1 MKRFCAYWKEHAKW
15 VILYGIGMLMMSMI
29 LFANGIAGTEI
40 VYGVLLSLFLLTVFV
55 GYDCIR
61 YFRKQLRLFRMEAYM
76 TNITEYLE
84 EPTSLEEEHYQK
96 MIYDMA
102 SEMVRQQN
110 DATARMTDLR
120 EYYTMWVHQI
130 KTPIAALR
138 LLLQEKSGET
148 DTSEEQDELFRI
160 EQYVGMALQYMRL
173 DSESTDFVFRQ
184 LNLDDIIK
192 EAIHKYAR
200 LFVRK
205 KVKLKYEDVNCAVLS
220 DEKWLVFVIEQ
231 LLSNA
236 IKYAPGGTVS
246 VSMQEEGTLVIED
259 DGIGIRAED
268 LPRVMEKGYTGY
280 NGHIDKRST
289 GIGLYLCY
297 RIMNKMNHGIR
308 IESEEGKGTRVF
320 LSFPTNEKRDTNLT
334 GM

>member
-15 VILYGIGMLMMSMI
+15 VILYGIGMLIMSMI

-55 GYDCIR
+55 GYDFIR
-61 YFRKQLRLFRMEAYM
+61 YSRKQLRLVRMEAYM

-84 EPTSLEEEHYQK
+84 EPASLEEEQYQK
-96 MIYDMA
+96 IICDMA
-102 SEMVRQQN
+102 AEMVRQQN

-138 LLLQEKSGET
+138 LLLQEKSGEV

-205 KVKLKYEDVNCAVLS
+205 KVKLKYEDVNYAVLS
-220 DEKWLVFVIEQ
+220 DEKWLVFVFEQ
-231 LLSNA
+231 ILSNA

-246 VSMQEEGTLVIED
+246 VSMQGEGTLVIED

-297 RIMNKMNHGIR
+297 RIMKKMNHGIR
-308 IESEEGKGTRVF
+308 IESEEGKGTRVI
-320 LSFPTNEKRDTNLT
+320 LSFPTNQKRDTNLT
-334 GM
+334 RM